1 MNATD
6 PGREPNG
13 TEVSRVDVVDEDADA
28 AGEPRGGSFWGG
40 RSGLVL
46 PLILAAF
53 SSYLLFGVLTT
64 DVPEG
69 TDFPGPRFFPTIL
82 VVLGYVF
89 SLLLVLQYV
98 RSPEHVTDDRGR
110 YRTFSD
116 WSAVA
121 WCIGGFALF
130 AATLELLG
138 WILAAA
144 LLFWFVARGIGS
156 RRPLFDI
163 SAALLLSSVI
173 YLTFSVG
180 LGLRLPSGVLGVI

>member
-1 MNATD
+1 M
-6 PGREPNG
+6 
-13 TEVSRVDVVDEDADA
+13 
-28 AGEPRGGSFWGG
+28 
-40 RSGLVL
+40 
-46 PLILAAF
+46 
-53 SSYLLFGVLTT
+53 
-64 DVPEG
+64 
-69 TDFPGPRFFPTIL
+69 
-82 VVLGYVF
+82 
-89 SLLLVLQYV
+89 
-98 RSPEHVTDDRGR
+98 
-110 YRTFSD
+110 
-116 WSAVA
+116 A